1 MTSNYLPDTIRLFEA
16 ERFDIKQ
23 RERIAGIQGV
33 DDMDA
38 VTSFELEAQRR
49 RETVASDRWDAAWSR
64 SRATVEPVVTEVA
77 ERSARVMLPGRR
89 TERAAASAECQPA
102 PATR

>member
-1 MTSNYLPDTIRLFEA
+1 MIRLFEV

-23 RERIAGIQGV
+23 KGEDRRDPKGV

-49 RETVASDRWDAAWSR
+49 RETLASDRRDASWA
-64 SRATVEPVVTEVA
+64 RAEAVEAVGTEVA
-77 ERSARVMLPGRR
+77 GRSTRVVLSGRR
-89 TERAAASAECQPA
+89 GERTAASAECQPA
-102 PATR
+102 PAAR